1 MTTAPNKRSRPEL
14 APWQYEIGGVVLGTG
29 TYVPVGNVE
38 GLGSPATRPQDADN
52 ANSDGTTPGRD
63 FYGPRSLRFEAGIK
77 TPGDPVKAADILA
90 RLERALD
97 APDARTSPDG
107 RHILRG
113 RWPGHTTRRMYG
125 RLRRMEATSTA
136 NAVHGWIPLD
146 IEFVGLDNPRWYDD
160 ELSTL
165 TLGLDQAA
173 RTDRA
178 DRTVDEAMGRPA
190 ACCRPTESEQHLADE
205 RPGWVTN
212 HGDVPTHPSLR
223 VSGPVTNP
231 RIWNTAT
238 RRVLEL
244 DLSLRQGEWVEI
256 ETRPGTCWALR
267 NGTINV
273 AGHLSPASR
282 LDLFTLPPG
291 RSEIAWSANDPSGT
305 ARLEVAWR
313 SAYTTL

>member
-1 MTTAPNKRSRPEL
+1 MTTAPNKHSRPEL
-14 APWQYEIGGVVLGTG
+14 SPWQYEIGGVVLGTG

-97 APDARTSPDG
+97 TPDARTSPDG

-113 RWPGHTTRRMYG
+113 RWPGHTTRRLYG

-136 NAVHGWIPLD
+136 NAVHGWISLD
-146 IEFVGLDNPRWYDD
+146 IEFVGLDDPRWYND

-190 ACCRPTESEQHLADE
+190 DCRRPPESKHHPADE
-205 RPGWVTN
+205 RPGWVIN
-212 HGDVPTHPSLR
+212 HGDVPTHTSLR
-223 VSGPVTNP
+223 VHGPVTNP

-244 DLSLRQGEWVEI
+244 GLSLREGEWVEM

-267 NGTINV
+267 NGTVNV
-273 AGHLSPASR
+273 ANDLSPASR

-291 RSEIAWSANDPSGT
+291 RSEIAWSATDPSGT

>member
-1 MTTAPNKRSRPEL
+1 MTTAPNKHSRPEL

-29 TYVPVGNVE
+29 SYVPVGNVE
-38 GLGSPATRPQDADN
+38 GLGSPGIRPQDADHS
-52 ANSDGTTPGRD
+52 NSDGTSPGRD
-63 FYGPRSLRFEAGIK
+63 FYGPRPLRFEAGIK
-77 TPGDPVKAADILA
+77 TPGDPVKAAEILA

-97 APDARTSPDG
+97 TPDARTNPDG
-107 RHILRG
+107 RHVLRG
-113 RWPGHTTRRMYG
+113 RWPGHATRRMYG

-160 ELSTL
+160 ELSKL

-173 RTDRA
+173 RPRGG
-178 DRTVDEAMGRPA
+178 DRTVDEAMGRPGP
-190 ACCRPTESEQHLADE
+190 CRRPADPRHPPADD

-212 HGDVPTHPSLR
+212 HGDVLTYPSLR
-223 VSGPVTNP
+223 VHGPVTNP
-231 RIWNTAT
+231 RIWNTVT

-244 DLSLRQGEWVEI
+244 DLSLRDGEWVEM

-267 NGTINV
+267 NGTVNV
-273 AGHLSPASR
+273 ANDLSPASR

>member
-1 MTTAPNKRSRPEL
+1 MTTAPNKHSRPEL

-97 APDARTSPDG
+97 TPDARTSPDG

-146 IEFVGLDNPRWYDD
+146 IEFVGLDDPRWYND

-173 RTDRA
+173 RT
-178 DRTVDEAMGRPA
+178 VDEAMGRPA
-190 ACCRPTESEQHLADE
+190 DCRRPPESKHHPADE
-205 RPGWVTN
+205 RPGWVIN

-223 VSGPVTNP
+223 VHGPVTNP

-244 DLSLRQGEWVEI
+244 GLSLREGEWVEM

-267 NGTINV
+267 NGTVNV
-273 AGHLSPASR
+273 ANDLSPASR

-291 RSEIAWSANDPSGT
+291 RSEIAWSATDPSGT

>member
-1 MTTAPNKRSRPEL
+1 MTTAPNEHSRPEL

-38 GLGSPATRPQDADN
+38 GLGAPATRPQDADN

-146 IEFVGLDNPRWYDD
+146 IEFVGLDDPRWYDD

-173 RTDRA
+173 RTARA

-190 ACCRPTESEQHLADE
+190 ACHRPPESEHHPADE

-212 HGDVPTHPSLR
+212 HGDMPTHPSLR
-223 VSGPVTNP
+223 VHGPVTNP

-244 DLSLRQGEWVEI
+244 GLTLREGEWVQM

-267 NGTINV
+267 NGTVNV
-273 AGHLSPASR
+273 AGDLSPASR

>member
-1 MTTAPNKRSRPEL
+1 MTTAQNRVGRPEL
-14 APWQYEIGGVVLGTG
+14 AAWQYEIGGVVLGTG
-29 TYVPVGNVE
+29 SYVPIGNVE
-38 GLGSPATRPQDADN
+38 GLGAPAPRSQDADN
-52 ANSDGTTPGRD
+52 SNSDGTTPGRD
-63 FYGPRSLRFEAGIK
+63 FYGPRPLRFEAGIK
-77 TPGDPVKAADILA
+77 TPGDPVKAAEILA

-97 APDARTSPDG
+97 APGARTTPDG

-113 RWPGHTTRRMYG
+113 RWPGHSTRRMYG
-125 RLRRMEATSTA
+125 RLRRMEATSMA

-146 IEFVGLDNPRWYDD
+146 LEFVGLDNPRWYDD
-160 ELSTL
+160 EVSKL

-173 RTDRA
+173 RGHGE
-178 DRTVDEAMGRPA
+178 DRTVDEAMGRAA
-190 ACCRPTESEQHLADE
+190 ACRCPADPRRRPADD

-212 HGDVPTHPSLR
+212 HGDVPTYPSLR
-223 VSGPVTNP
+223 VHGPVTAP
-231 RIWNTAT
+231 RIWNVDT

-244 DLSLRQGEWVEI
+244 HVSLREGEWVEL

-267 NGTINV
+267 NGTVNV
-273 AGHLSPASR
+273 ANDLGPASR

-305 ARLEVAWR
+305 ARLEVTWR

>member
-1 MTTAPNKRSRPEL
+1 MTTAPNKHSRPEL

-29 TYVPVGNVE
+29 TYVPIGNVE
-38 GLGSPATRPQDADN
+38 GLGSPATRPQDADK

-97 APDARTSPDG
+97 TPDARTSPDG
-107 RHILRG
+107 RHVLRG
-113 RWPGHTTRRMYG
+113 RWPGHATRRMYG
-125 RLRRMEATSTA
+125 RLRRMEATSSA

-146 IEFVGLDNPRWYDD
+146 IEFVGLDDSRWYHD

-173 RTDRA
+173 LHDRA

-190 ACCRPTESEQHLADE
+190 ACRRPPESEHHPADE

-223 VSGPVTNP
+223 VHGPVTNP

-244 DLSLRQGEWVEI
+244 GLSLREGEWVEM

-267 NGTINV
+267 NGTVNV
-273 AGHLSPASR
+273 ANDLSPASR

>member
-1 MTTAPNKRSRPEL
+1 MTTAPNKHSRPEL

-97 APDARTSPDG
+97 TPDARTSPDG

-113 RWPGHTTRRMYG
+113 RWPGHATRRMYG

-146 IEFVGLDNPRWYDD
+146 IEFVGLDDPRWYDD

-190 ACCRPTESEQHLADE
+190 AGRRPPESEHCPADD

-223 VSGPVTNP
+223 VHGPVTNP

-238 RRVLEL
+238 RHVLEL
-244 DLSLRQGEWVEI
+244 GLSLREGEWVEM

-267 NGTINV
+267 NGTVNV
-273 AGHLSPASR
+273 ANDLSPASR

>member
-1 MTTAPNKRSRPEL
+1 MTTAPNKHSRPEL

-97 APDARTSPDG
+97 TPDARTSPDG
-107 RHILRG
+107 RHVLRG
-113 RWPGHTTRRMYG
+113 RWPGHATRRMYG
-125 RLRRMEATSTA
+125 RLRRMEATSSA

-146 IEFVGLDNPRWYDD
+146 IEFVGLDDPRWYHD

-173 RTDRA
+173 QKDRA
-178 DRTVDEAMGRPA
+178 DRTVDEAMDRPA
-190 ACCRPTESEQHLADE
+190 ACRWPPESEHHPADE

-223 VSGPVTNP
+223 VYGPVTNP

-244 DLSLRQGEWVEI
+244 GLSLREGEWVEM

-267 NGTINV
+267 NGTVNV
-273 AGHLSPASR
+273 ANDLSPASR

>member
-1 MTTAPNKRSRPEL
+1 MTTAPNKPGRPEL

-29 TYVPVGNVE
+29 SYVPVGNVE
-38 GLGSPATRPQDADN
+38 GLGAPAPRSQDADN
-52 ANSDGTTPGRD
+52 SNSDGTTPGRD
-63 FYGPRSLRFEAGIK
+63 FYGPRPLRFEAGIK
-77 TPGDPVKAADILA
+77 TPGDPVKAAEILA

-97 APDARTSPDG
+97 ASEARTTPDG
-107 RHILRG
+107 RHVLRG
-113 RWPGHTTRRMYG
+113 RWPGHSTRRMYG

-146 IEFVGLDNPRWYDD
+146 LEFVGLDNPRWYDD
-160 ELSTL
+160 EVSKL

-173 RTDRA
+173 RGHSG
-178 DRTVDEAMGRPA
+178 DRTVDEAMGRAA
-190 ACCRPTESEQHLADE
+190 ACSRPADSRHRPADD

-212 HGDVPTHPSLR
+212 HGDMPTYPSLR
-223 VSGPVTNP
+223 VHGPVTAP
-231 RIWNTAT
+231 RIWNVDT

-244 DLSLRQGEWVEI
+244 DVSLREGEWVEL

-267 NGTINV
+267 NGTVSV
-273 AGHLSPASR
+273 ANDLEPASR

-291 RSEIAWSANDPSGT
+291 RSEIAWSANDASGT
-305 ARLEVAWR
+305 ARLEVTWR

>member
-1 MTTAPNKRSRPEL
+1 MTTAPSTSNRPEL

-29 TYVPVGNVE
+29 SHVPVGDIE
-38 GLGSPATRPQDADN
+38 GLGAPTTRPQDADN
-52 ANSDGTTPGRD
+52 PNSDGTTPGRD
-63 FYGPRSLRFEAGIK
+63 FYGPRTLRFEAGIK
-77 TPGDPVKAADILA
+77 TPGNPKLAVDILA

-97 APDARTSPDG
+97 DPDARTSPDG

-136 NAVHGWIPLD
+136 TAVHGWIPLD
-146 IEFVGLDNPRWYDD
+146 IEFAGLDDPRWYDD

-173 RTDRA
+173 RA
-178 DRTVDEAMGRPA
+178 HSPDRTIDDAMGRGA
-190 ACCRPTESEQHLADE
+190 ACRRPTDPKHRPADD

-212 HGDVPTHPSLR
+212 HGDVPTYPSLR
-223 VSGPVTNP
+223 VHGPVTGP
-231 RIWNTAT
+231 RIWNTRT
-238 RRVLEL
+238 RRVLDL
-244 DLSLRQGEWVEI
+244 DLSLREGEWVEL
-256 ETRPGTCWALR
+256 ETRPGTRWALR

-273 AGHLSPASR
+273 AGALSPASR
-282 LDLFTLPPG
+282 LDLFTLPRG
-291 RSEIAWSANDPSGT
+291 RSEIVWSANDPSAT

>member
-1 MTTAPNKRSRPEL
+1 MTTAPNKHSRPEL

-29 TYVPVGNVE
+29 SYVPVGNVE
-38 GLGSPATRPQDADN
+38 GLGSPGTRPQDADN
-52 ANSDGTTPGRD
+52 SNSEGTSPGRD
-63 FYGPRSLRFEAGIK
+63 FYGPRPLRFEAGIK
-77 TPGDPVKAADILA
+77 TPGDPVKAAEILA

-97 APDARTSPDG
+97 TPDARTNPDG
-107 RHILRG
+107 RHVLRG

-160 ELSTL
+160 ELSRL
-165 TLGLDQAA
+165 TLGLDQAP
-173 RTDRA
+173 RSRGA
-178 DRTVDEAMGRPA
+178 DRTVDEAMGRPTA
-190 ACCRPTESEQHLADE
+190 CRPADPHHHLADD
-205 RPGWVTN
+205 RPGWVIN
-212 HGDVPTHPSLR
+212 HGDVPTYPSLR
-223 VSGPVTNP
+223 VHGPVTDP
-231 RIWNTAT
+231 RIWNTVT

-244 DLSLRQGEWVEI
+244 DMSLREGEWVEI

-267 NGTINV
+267 NGAVNV
-273 AGHLSPASR
+273 ANDLSPASR

>member
-1 MTTAPNKRSRPEL
+1 MTTAPNKHSRPEL

-38 GLGSPATRPQDADN
+38 GLGSPATRPQDTDN

-97 APDARTSPDG
+97 TPDARTSPDG

-146 IEFVGLDNPRWYDD
+146 IEFVGLDDPRWYDD
-160 ELSTL
+160 ALSTL

-173 RTDRA
+173 RPDRV

-190 ACCRPTESEQHLADE
+190 ACRRPPESEHHPVDE

-223 VSGPVTNP
+223 VHGPVTNP

-244 DLSLRQGEWVEI
+244 GLSLREGEWVEM

-267 NGTINV
+267 NGTVNV
-273 AGHLSPASR
+273 ANDLSPASR

-313 SAYTTL
+313 SAYTAL

>member
-1 MTTAPNKRSRPEL
+1 MTTAPNKHSRPEL

-29 TYVPVGNVE
+29 SYVPIGNVE

-52 ANSDGTTPGRD
+52 SNSDGTAPGRD
-63 FYGPRSLRFEAGIK
+63 FYGPRPLRFEAGIK
-77 TPGDPVKAADILA
+77 TPGDPVKAAEILA

-97 APDARTSPDG
+97 TPDARTNPDG
-107 RHILRG
+107 RHVLRG

-136 NAVHGWIPLD
+136 NAVHGWIPID

-160 ELSTL
+160 ALSKL

-173 RTDRA
+173 RPRNG

-190 ACCRPTESEQHLADE
+190 ACRPADPRHQPADD
-205 RPGWVTN
+205 RPGWITN
-212 HGDVPTHPSLR
+212 YGDVPTYPSLR
-223 VSGPVTNP
+223 VHGPVTDP
-231 RIWNTAT
+231 RIWNTVT

-244 DLSLRQGEWVEI
+244 DLSLRDGEWVEI

-267 NGTINV
+267 NGTVNV
-273 AGHLSPASR
+273 ANDLSPASR

-291 RSEIAWSANDPSGT
+291 RSEIAWSATDPSGT

>member
-1 MTTAPNKRSRPEL
+1 MTTAPNKNSRPEL

-29 TYVPVGNVE
+29 SYVPVGNVE
-38 GLGSPATRPQDADN
+38 GLGSPGTRPQDADHS
-52 ANSDGTTPGRD
+52 NSDGTSPGRD
-63 FYGPRSLRFEAGIK
+63 FYGPRPLRFEAGIK
-77 TPGDPVKAADILA
+77 TPGDPVKAAEILA
-90 RLERALD
+90 RLERAVD
-97 APDARTSPDG
+97 TPDARTNPDG
-107 RHILRG
+107 RHVLRG
-113 RWPGHTTRRMYG
+113 RWPGHATRRMYG

-160 ELSTL
+160 ELSKL

-173 RTDRA
+173 RPRSG

-190 ACCRPTESEQHLADE
+190 ACRRPADPHHHPADD

-212 HGDVPTHPSLR
+212 HGDVPTYPSLR
-223 VSGPVTNP
+223 VHGPVTDP
-231 RIWNTAT
+231 RIWNTVT

-244 DLSLRQGEWVEI
+244 DLSLRDGEWVEM

-267 NGTINV
+267 NGTVNV
-273 AGHLSPASR
+273 ANDLSPASR

>member
-1 MTTAPNKRSRPEL
+1 MTTTPNKNPEL
-14 APWQYEIGGVVLGTG
+14 APFQYEIGGVVLGTG
-29 TYVPVGNVE
+29 SFVPVGNIE

-52 ANSDGTTPGRD
+52 PNGDGTFPGRD
-63 FYGPRSLRFEAGIK
+63 FYGPRPMRFEAGIK

-90 RLERALD
+90 RLERAVD
-97 APDARTSPDG
+97 TPDARLSPDG
-107 RHILRG
+107 RHVLRG

-125 RLRRMEATSTA
+125 RLRRMEASSTA

-146 IEFVGLDNPRWYDD
+146 MEFVGLDSPRWYDD
-160 ELSTL
+160 ELSEL

-173 RTDRA
+173 HST
-178 DRTVDEAMGRPA
+178 DRTVDEAMGCRAASCGPADPEHRPA
-190 ACCRPTESEQHLADE
+190 DD

-212 HGDVPTHPSLR
+212 RGDAPTYPTLR
-223 VSGPVTNP
+223 VHGPVAGP
-231 RIWNTAT
+231 RIWNTVT

-244 DLSLRQGEWVEI
+244 DLSLREGEWVEM
-256 ETRPGTCWALR
+256 ETRPNTCWALR
-267 NGTINV
+267 NGTVNV
-273 AGHLSPASR
+273 ANGLSPTSR
-282 LDLFTLPPG
+282 LDLFTIPPG

>member
-1 MTTAPNKRSRPEL
+1 MTTAPNKHSSPEL

-29 TYVPVGNVE
+29 SYVPVGNVE

-52 ANSDGTTPGRD
+52 TNSDGTTPGRD

-77 TPGDPVKAADILA
+77 TPGDPVKVADILA

-97 APDARTSPDG
+97 TPDARTSPDG

-146 IEFVGLDNPRWYDD
+146 IEFVGLDDPRWYDD

-173 RTDRA
+173 CTDRA

-190 ACCRPTESEQHLADE
+190 ACRRPAESEHHPAEE

-223 VSGPVTNP
+223 VHGPVTNP

-244 DLSLRQGEWVEI
+244 GLSLREGEWVEM

-267 NGTINV
+267 NGTVNV
-273 AGHLSPASR
+273 ANDLSPASR

-305 ARLEVAWR
+305 AHLEVAWR

>member
-1 MTTAPNKRSRPEL
+1 MTTAPNKHSRPEL

-97 APDARTSPDG
+97 TPDARTSPDG

-113 RWPGHTTRRMYG
+113 RWPGHATRRMYG

-146 IEFVGLDNPRWYDD
+146 IEFVGLDDPRWYDD

-190 ACCRPTESEQHLADE
+190 AGHAAARVGTLPGRRPARMGHQ
-205 RPGWVTN
+205 
-212 HGDVPTHPSLR
+212 
-223 VSGPVTNP
+223 P
-231 RIWNTAT
+231 R
-238 RRVLEL
+238 RRAH
-244 DLSLRQGEWVEI
+244 SPQPAG
-256 ETRPGTCWALR
+256 TRPG
-267 NGTINV
+267 
-273 AGHLSPASR
+273 HQPADLEHRHPPRSR
-282 LDLFTLPPG
+282 TRP
-291 RSEIAWSANDPSGT
+291 IA
-305 ARLEVAWR
+305 ARG
-313 SAYTTL
+313 

>member
-1 MTTAPNKRSRPEL
+1 MTAAPNKHSRPEL

-77 TPGDPVKAADILA
+77 TPGDPVKAADLLA

-97 APDARTSPDG
+97 TPDARTSPDG

-146 IEFVGLDNPRWYDD
+146 IEFVGLDDPRWYDD

-165 TLGLDQAA
+165 TLGLDQAV

-190 ACCRPTESEQHLADE
+190 ACRRPPESEYYPADE

-223 VSGPVTNP
+223 VHGPVTNP

-244 DLSLRQGEWVEI
+244 GLSLREGEWVEM

-267 NGTINV
+267 NGTVNV
-273 AGHLSPASR
+273 ANDLSPASR
-282 LDLFTLPPG
+282 LDLFALPPG

>member
-1 MTTAPNKRSRPEL
+1 MTRALNKNPEL
-14 APWQYEIGGVVLGTG
+14 APWQYEIGGIVLGSG
-29 TYVPVGNVE
+29 SSVPVGNVE
-38 GLGSPATRPQDADN
+38 GLGSPGTRLQDTDN
-52 ANSDGTTPGRD
+52 ANSDGSTPGRD
-63 FYGPRSLRFEAGIK
+63 FYGPRPLRFEAGIK

-97 APDARTSPDG
+97 TPDARTNPDG

-136 NAVHGWIPLD
+136 TAVHGWIPLD

-160 ELSTL
+160 QVSTL

-173 RTDRA
+173 HASTA
-178 DRTVDEAMGRPA
+178 DRTVDEAMDRPA
-190 ACCRPTESEQHLADE
+190 ACRGSAAPEHRPADD

-212 HGDVPTHPSLR
+212 HGDVPTYPSLR
-223 VSGPVTNP
+223 VHGPVTGP
-231 RIWNTAT
+231 RIWNTIT

-244 DLSLRQGEWVEI
+244 DVSLREGEWVEL
-256 ETRPGTCWALR
+256 ETRPGTCWALC
-267 NGTINV
+267 NGTVNV
-273 AGHLSPASR
+273 ANALSPASR
-282 LDLFTLPPG
+282 LDLFTFPPG
-291 RSEIAWSANDPSGT
+291 RSEIAWTATDPSGT

>member
-1 MTTAPNKRSRPEL
+1 MTAALNKKPEL

-29 TYVPVGNVE
+29 SYVPVGNVE
-38 GLGSPATRPQDADN
+38 GLGAPATRPQDADN
-52 ANSDGTTPGRD
+52 ANSDGSSPGRD
-63 FYGPRSLRFEAGIK
+63 FYGPRPLRFEAGIK
-77 TPGDPVKAADILA
+77 TPGDPVKAAEILA
-90 RLERALD
+90 RLERAVD
-97 APDARTSPDG
+97 RPDARTSPDG
-107 RHILRG
+107 RHVLRG
-113 RWPGHTTRRMYG
+113 RWPGHATRRMYG
-125 RLRRMEATSTA
+125 RLRRMEASSAAT
-136 NAVHGWIPLD
+136 AVHGWIPLD

-173 RTDRA
+173 RTTGA
-178 DRTVDEAMGRPA
+178 DRTVDEAMARPA
-190 ACCRPTESEQHLADE
+190 VYRRSADSKHRPADD

-212 HGDVPTHPSLR
+212 HGDVPTYPSLR
-223 VSGPVTNP
+223 VHGPVTDP

-238 RRVLEL
+238 RRLLEL
-244 DLSLRQGEWVEI
+244 DLSLREGEWVEM

-267 NGTINV
+267 NGTVNV
-273 AGHLSPASR
+273 ANDLSPASR

-291 RSEIAWSANDPSGT
+291 RSEIAWSANDPSAT

>member
-1 MTTAPNKRSRPEL
+1 MTTAPNKHSRPEL

-29 TYVPVGNVE
+29 SYVPVGNIE
-38 GLGSPATRPQDADN
+38 GLGSPGTRPQDADN
-52 ANSDGTTPGRD
+52 SNSDGTSPGRD
-63 FYGPRSLRFEAGIK
+63 FYGPRPLRFEAGIK
-77 TPGDPVKAADILA
+77 TPGDPVKAAEILA

-97 APDARTSPDG
+97 TPDARTNPDG
-107 RHILRG
+107 RHVLRG
-113 RWPGHTTRRMYG
+113 RWPGHATRRMYG

-160 ELSTL
+160 ELSKL

-173 RTDRA
+173 RPRSR
-178 DRTVDEAMGRPA
+178 DRTVDEAMGPPA
-190 ACCRPTESEQHLADE
+190 ACRRPADPHHHPADD

-212 HGDVPTHPSLR
+212 HGDVPTYPSLR
-223 VSGPVTNP
+223 VHGPVTDP

-244 DLSLRQGEWVEI
+244 DLSLRDGEWVEI

-267 NGTINV
+267 NGTVNV
-273 AGHLSPASR
+273 ANYLSPASR

>member
-1 MTTAPNKRSRPEL
+1 MTTAPNKHSRPEL

-77 TPGDPVKAADILA
+77 TPGDPVKAADLLA

-97 APDARTSPDG
+97 TPDARTSPDG

-113 RWPGHTTRRMYG
+113 RWPGHPTRRMYG

-146 IEFVGLDNPRWYDD
+146 IEFVGLDDPRWYDD

-165 TLGLDQAA
+165 TLGLDQAV

-190 ACCRPTESEQHLADE
+190 ACRRPPESEHHPAE
-205 RPGWVTN
+205 GRPGWVTN

-223 VSGPVTNP
+223 VHGPVTNP

-244 DLSLRQGEWVEI
+244 GLSLREGEWVEM

-267 NGTINV
+267 NGTVNV
-273 AGHLSPASR
+273 ANDLSPASR
-282 LDLFTLPPG
+282 LDLFALPPG

>member
-1 MTTAPNKRSRPEL
+1 MTTAPNKHSRPEL

-29 TYVPVGNVE
+29 SYVPIGNVE
-38 GLGSPATRPQDADN
+38 GLGSPGTRPQDADN
-52 ANSDGTTPGRD
+52 SNSDGTSPGRD
-63 FYGPRSLRFEAGIK
+63 FYGPRPLRFEAGIK
-77 TPGDPVKAADILA
+77 TPGDPVKAAEILA

-97 APDARTSPDG
+97 TPDARTNPDG
-107 RHILRG
+107 RHVLRG
-113 RWPGHTTRRMYG
+113 RWPGHATRRMYG

-146 IEFVGLDNPRWYDD
+146 IEFVGLDDPRWYDD
-160 ELSTL
+160 ELSKL

-173 RTDRA
+173 RPRSGDW
-178 DRTVDEAMGRPA
+178 TVDEAMGRPA
-190 ACCRPTESEQHLADE
+190 ACRRPADQDHYPADD

-212 HGDVPTHPSLR
+212 HGDVPTYPSLR
-223 VSGPVTNP
+223 VHGPVTDP
-231 RIWNTAT
+231 RIWNTVT

-244 DLSLRQGEWVEI
+244 DLSLRDGEWVEM

-267 NGTINV
+267 NGTVNV
-273 AGHLSPASR
+273 ANDLSPASR